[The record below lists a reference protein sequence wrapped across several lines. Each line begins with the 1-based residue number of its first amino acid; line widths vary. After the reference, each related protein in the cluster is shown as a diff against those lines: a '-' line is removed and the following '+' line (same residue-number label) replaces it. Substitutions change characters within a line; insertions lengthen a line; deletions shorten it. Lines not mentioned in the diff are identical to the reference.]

1 MTHASQIVNQLEYV
15 EETAEGTFP
24 TNPTM
29 VFLANV
35 AKWSPKFTQDKDQYR
50 RHGSED
56 PYKYVFGRQVFEST
70 LEFAISSS
78 TFIKYGISAVGG
90 GAGSIDKALSIGFS
104 FMLSGTKNYVTMTR
118 SRIKSIKLDGGSTKP
133 SIMVT
138 VTLTHDA
145 ISTPSVTDYIGS
157 GSHATADTTALWS
170 MADGG
175 ANPVTWNASPIPA
188 EEISVTISRETGDKW
203 ILGSKKMAFSG
214 PSFQRDIKG
223 DITVEYVASTLE
235 TDAKANTARTLAW
248 VLKASTCTITFTNAY
263 LTDLT
268 DRSFDAD
275 AKAGIPEKWG
285 FVATTVSIT

>member
-15 EETAEGTFP
+15 EEATEGTFP

-29 VFLANV
+29 VFLSDV
-35 AKWSPKFTQDKDQYR
+35 AKWSPKLTQDKDQYR

-70 LEFAISSS
+70 LEFAITNS

-104 FMLSGTKNYVTMTR
+104 FKLNGTTNFVTMTR
-118 SRIKSIKLDGGSTKP
+118 SRIKSIKLSGASSKP

-145 ISTPSVTDYIGS
+145 ISTPSVTDYIGT
-157 GSHATADTTALWS
+157 GGHATADATALWS

-175 ANPVTWNASPIPA
+175 TNPVAWNASPIPV
-188 EEISVTISRETGDKW
+188 EEVSVTITRETGDKW

-214 PSFQRDIKG
+214 TSFQRDIKG
-223 DITVEYVASTLE
+223 DLTVEYVATTLE
-235 TDAKANTARTLAW
+235 VDAKANTARTLAW
-248 VLKASTCTITFTNAY
+248 VLKAATCTITFTNAY

-275 AKAGIPEKWG
+275 VKVGIPEKWG
-285 FVATTVSIT
+285 FVATSVAIT